1 MILLTGLDSVIE
13 SLYLEEELTDKNRDT
28 NILVNPVDVTYKFGK
43 TVIINHKYYQTDKL
57 LKLVRNKNKVYSRVD
72 YGIDGVKYCPYNHRI
87 NFNIIPSGE
96 VVNLVNE
103 YNYHEVD
110 HYYKNGILYYPT
122 PRIYYDYYVGK
133 DMTALG
139 YLLVQ
144 LGCDVSEV
152 NDSMT
157 MNYDVIK
164 LRNGIIV

>member
-13 SLYLEEELTDKNRDT
+13 SLYLDEQLTDMNRDT

-57 LKLVRNKNKVYSRVD
+57 LKLVSNKNKVYSRIN

-87 NFNIIPSGE
+87 NFKVVPSGE
-96 VVNLVNE
+96 EVNLINE
-103 YNYHEVD
+103 FNYNEVD

-122 PRIYYDYYVGK
+122 PKFYYDYYMND
-133 DMTALG
+133 DMTVLG
-139 YLLVQ
+139 YLLIQ

-152 NDSMT
+152 NESMNK
-157 MNYDVIK
+157 NYDVIK